1 MKPLR
6 SLPRAFVMGATPDGP
21 IELPAD
27 ELNKFTRVL
36 RLTDGDEVAILPN
49 DGTLIRGTLQGK
61 TVIPATVELPNTET
75 PKRLTLLQALPK
87 GDKPEEIVQAGTEL
101 GVYDF
106 VFFASDRSVVK
117 WEGDKIQAK
126 VKRLQIIA
134 REAAEQSY
142 RTRIPAVSY
151 ANDVFKAWPQ
161 AYALSESD
169 QELRRLPELDELAL
183 LVGPEGGWSPAEM
196 QKIGERGI
204 TLGPRVLRTEH
215 AGAAAAAL
223 YLLG

>member
-6 SLPRAFVMGATPDGP
+6 SLPRAFVNGATPDGP

-49 DGTLIRGTLQGK
+49 DGRLIRGTLQGK
-61 TVIPATVELPNTET
+61 TVVPVSIEHPNTESQR
-75 PKRLTLLQALPK
+75 RLTLLQALPK

-101 GVYDF
+101 GVYEF

-117 WEGDKIQAK
+117 WEGEKVQAK
-126 VKRLQIIA
+126 LKRLQIIA

-151 ANDVFKAWPQ
+151 ANDVFKTWPQ

-169 QELRRLPELDELAL
+169 QELRRLPELDDLAL